1 MQKQTKMQE
10 ILRFVITG
18 GVSFVVEFILLVVL
32 RDTAGLPTLLANAIA
47 FTVSVIV
54 NYFLCLLWV
63 FQGAEGGSRGK
74 QAVFFLTSLIGLA
87 LNELIMF
94 VLGAVLG
101 EDTVLFSFAGRAV
114 SMYMVNKVIATLLVM
129 VWNYF
134 SKRAVLTHSKS

>member
-1 MQKQTKMQE
+1 MQE

-63 FQGAEGGSRGK
+63 FQGAQGGSRGK

-101 EDTVLFSFAGRAV
+101 EDTVLFSFARRAV

>member
-63 FQGAEGGSRGK
+63 FQGAQGGSRGK

>member
-1 MQKQTKMQE
+1 MQE

-63 FQGAEGGSRGK
+63 FQGAQGGSRGK

-101 EDTVLFSFAGRAV
+101 ENTVLFSFAGRAV

>member
-1 MQKQTKMQE
+1 MQE

-63 FQGAEGGSRGK
+63 FQGAQGGSRGK

>member
-63 FQGAEGGSRGK
+63 FQRAQGGSRGK

-101 EDTVLFSFAGRAV
+101 EDTVLFSVAGRDV

-129 VWNYF
+129 IWNYF